1 MGFIANLKSVFTADT
16 KDLKKGAAEA
26 KQAVKDFDATTTDAL
41 NEVTSLFGVS
51 MSEIGKTLS
60 TIRGGFIKLSGG
72 ISSTTKEVGFAT
84 KALKLFKNALIST
97 GVGALVVVLGSLV
110 AYFTKTQRGADALTR
125 VMGQVGQ
132 AVKTVTDY
140 AIKLGEKLVNAFKNP
155 KQAIKDFWG
164 LLSNKEE
171 RQKLK
176 DDLANLGNDF
186 VDRQKRRDELEKRR
200 LALRDKER
208 TVGNEI
214 SEIEAKIADL
224 RLKTDDRLNYSAE
237 QRKKFNAEA
246 IELQKNA
253 TALQLEL
260 DKEAL
265 AIIQEENA
273 LSESMVKDLIA
284 EDEAQ
289 KKVNQTMKH
298 GAIALKEMVTKQA
311 ELNAQINA
319 EITAREKARVA
330 ALDER
335 KKKDLTLEKIDSSA
349 LLNKPF
355 EIKKPEIPKQEFEEL
370 KGYMIDI
377 SDIANDFANTVSDA
391 FASMIEGL
399 VSGDLDMKEI
409 FHTVLAFL
417 AENLTAI
424 GKALIAYGVAMDAF
438 KKVFKNPW
446 LAIAAGAALV
456 AAGSVLS
463 GLIERAS
470 SGGGSSASAS
480 YAAAASVGG
489 GGTLDLT
496 SQTQMQSQEIKVTG
510 TIKASGR
517 DLVVVIENE
526 QQRKNLTT

>member
-72 ISSTTKEVGFAT
+72 ISSTTKEVGFLA
-84 KALKLFKNALIST
+84 KAWGVLKTAMISS
-97 GVGALVVVLGSLV
+97 GVGALVVALGSLV
-110 AYFTKTQRGADALTR
+110 AYLTKSQRGADKLAV
-125 VMGQVGQ
+125 VMGQVKQ
-132 AVKTVTDY
+132 VFKTVTDY
-140 AIKLGEKLVNAFKNP
+140 AIRLGENVVGFFDKIIDKVAVMWENFKVGGGYGSMIGPEEKAIDSVFARRKKLTLEQQEYEKKRIEFKKREKELELAIEEQREISADKANKSLEERAAANKKAQELVNQLF
-155 KQAIKDFWG
+155 
-164 LLSNKEE
+164 E
-171 RQKLK
+171 
-176 DDLANLGNDF
+176 
-186 VDRQKRRDELEKRR
+186 
-200 LALRDKER
+200 ER
-208 TVGNEI
+208 TVL
-214 SEIEAKIADL
+214 A
-224 RLKTDDRLNYSAE
+224 
-237 QRKKFNAEA
+237 
-246 IELQKNA
+246 
-253 TALQLEL
+253 
-260 DKEAL
+260 KEAL
-265 AIIQEENA
+265 RLLQEDNS
-273 LSESMVKDLIA
+273 LSESMNADKEAEIDLEIA
-284 EDEAQ
+284 LLEIAKQRAAQNKELLAQEAEIANQ
-289 KKVNQTMKH
+289 KK
-298 GAIALKEMVTKQA
+298 AQA
-311 ELNAQINA
+311 EA
-319 EITAREKARVA
+319 EIQAKAK
-330 ALDER
+330 ALDDR

-349 LLNKPF
+349 ILNKPF

-438 KKVFKNPW
+438 KKVFKDPW

-496 SQTQMQSQEIKVTG
+496 SQTQMQSQVIKVTG

>member
-72 ISSTTKEVGFAT
+72 ISTTTKEVGFLA
-84 KALKLFKNALIST
+84 KAWGVLKTAMISS
-97 GVGALVVVLGSLV
+97 GVGALVVALGSLV
-110 AYFTKTQRGADALTR
+110 AYLTKSQRGADKLAV
-125 VMGQVGQ
+125 VMGQVKQ
-132 AVKTVTDY
+132 VFKTVTDY
-140 AIKLGEKLVNAFKNP
+140 AIRLGENVVGFFDKIIDKVAVMWENFKVGGGYGSMIGPEEKAIDSVFARRKKLTLEQQEYEKKRIEFKKREKELELAIEEQREISADKANKSLEERAAANKKAQELVNQLF
-155 KQAIKDFWG
+155 
-164 LLSNKEE
+164 E
-171 RQKLK
+171 
-176 DDLANLGNDF
+176 
-186 VDRQKRRDELEKRR
+186 
-200 LALRDKER
+200 ER
-208 TVGNEI
+208 TVL
-214 SEIEAKIADL
+214 A
-224 RLKTDDRLNYSAE
+224 
-237 QRKKFNAEA
+237 
-246 IELQKNA
+246 
-253 TALQLEL
+253 
-260 DKEAL
+260 KEAL
-265 AIIQEENA
+265 RLLQEDNS
-273 LSESMVKDLIA
+273 LSESMNADKEAEIDLENKLLEIA
-284 EDEAQ
+284 TQRAKQNKELLAQEAEIANQ
-289 KKVNQTMKH
+289 KK
-298 GAIALKEMVTKQA
+298 AQA
-311 ELNAQINA
+311 EA
-319 EITAREKARVA
+319 EIQAKAK
-330 ALDER
+330 ALDDR

-349 LLNKPF
+349 ILNKPF

-438 KKVFKNPW
+438 KKVFKDPW

-496 SQTQMQSQEIKVTG
+496 SQTQMQSQEIKVSG

-517 DLVVVIENE
+517 ELMVVIENE